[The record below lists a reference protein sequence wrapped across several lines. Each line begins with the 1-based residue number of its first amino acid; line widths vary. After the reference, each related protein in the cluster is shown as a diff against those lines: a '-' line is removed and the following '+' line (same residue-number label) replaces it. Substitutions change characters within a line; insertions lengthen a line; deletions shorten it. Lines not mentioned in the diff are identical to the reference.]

1 MGIEHDLKSQ
11 DDLQKMRTPSKIIS
25 LRIILKLVNTQTT
38 TKTFL
43 NPTVVIIFV
52 IQSQIE
58 LRA

>member
-11 DDLQKMRTPSKIIS
+11 DDPQKMRTPSKIIS
-25 LRIILKLVNTQTT
+25 LRIILKLKNTQTT